1 MDLTD
6 FNCNYLN
13 KLLENISKRQKLH
26 GDFTTSHSNTLVDKI
41 FSINT
46 DPEIMSGNLIAN
58 ISNHLPQFSV
68 VPNMFGN
75 ILGNKSNIYE
85 RGWSKCHRE
94 NLILA
99 YFSLNWEDLLKIG
112 ELNADNS
119 TKKFLHKINILLDT
133 YAPLERV
140 KK

>member
-13 KLLENISKRQKLH
+13 KLLENISKQQKLH
-26 GDFTTSHSNTLVDKI
+26 GDFTTSHSNTLADKI
-41 FSINT
+41 FSINI

-85 RGWSKCHRE
+85 RG
-94 NLILA
+94 
-99 YFSLNWEDLLKIG
+99 
-112 ELNADNS
+112 
-119 TKKFLHKINILLDT
+119 
-133 YAPLERV
+133 
-140 KK
+140 

>member
-1 MDLTD
+1 MNLTD

-26 GDFTTSHSNTLVDKI
+26 EDFTTSHSNTLVDKI

-75 ILGNKSNIYE
+75 ILGNKSNVYE
-85 RGWSKCHRE
+85 RG
-94 NLILA
+94 
-99 YFSLNWEDLLKIG
+99 
-112 ELNADNS
+112 
-119 TKKFLHKINILLDT
+119 
-133 YAPLERV
+133 
-140 KK
+140 